1 VRIPFLL
8 TVLAMA
14 SLVDAREH
22 RVPNAIPAA
31 LLLAA
36 LVLGAADGPAAF
48 GQALAGALF
57 GSGVLLPFYALGG
70 MGAGDVKLM
79 GGAGAMLG
87 WKLGVAAAGL
97 ALVAGALIAVA
108 YAIARSV
115 HERGDAPLAASLA
128 PVVVRARYGRARFPF
143 AIAVLLGTALALLA
157 SQAGRGAV

>member
-1 VRIPFLL
+1 MRIPFLV
-8 TVLAMA
+8 TVLVLA
-14 SLVDAREH
+14 SLIDLREQ

-31 LLLAA
+31 LLLAGI
-36 LVLGAADGPAAF
+36 VLGAANGLAGT
-48 GQALAGALF
+48 GQALAGALLA
-57 GSGVLLPFYALGG
+57 GGVLLPLYALGG

-87 WKLGVAAAGL
+87 WKLGIAAAGL
-97 ALVAGALIAVA
+97 ALVAGAAIAVA

-157 SQAGRGAV
+157 SRTGGGAV